1 MTCDERC
8 WTFSIYMIF
17 GEFLRINWCQRY
29 DALLQEPFSSL
40 PQKFSLPTTAFLIP
54 NAPQAY
60 GFSWARINSMVWVF
74 PKIRVPQNG
83 WFIMENPIKMDDL
96 GVPLFSETSQWCQ
109 EMSWMTLED
118 LDRFNM
124 SISKIYDVKYIIPIT
139 SISEYLSFS
148 AISMHFNNPIHSQ
161 ALPEELL
168 DDPPGYRLWTDH
180 HCARKKQPSP
190 FQCLNSCAAWDLR
203 ADSIWW
209 FASRHCTSTKSF
221 GGLQH
226 PFRMRSWFDTIDEDT
241 GVGPLG
247 PKFWGCMEPWYDQW
261 SPKDFIPAMPE
272 DMGKI
277 RAFLELKLPSSTA
290 GIQKVWYLLY
300 TIMVTKNEN
309 MVRFMKYYQI
319 RYVKIWKSMRS

>member
-1 MTCDERC
+1 MQPQRSDDIWREMLNFFNIWFLGISPYQLMLKIWC
-8 WTFSIYMIF
+8 TFA
-17 GEFLRINWCQRY
+17 GT
-29 DALLQEPFSSL
+29 LLQLTSKVLIAHDSVSD
-40 PQKFSLPTTAFLIP
+40 PQCSAGP
-54 NAPQAY
+54 
-60 GFSWARINSMVWVF
+60 WVE
-74 PKIRVPQNG
+74 Q
-83 WFIMENPIKMDDL
+83 E
-96 GVPLFSETSQWCQ
+96 STQWCQ